1 MSILRLICLL
11 LVLLGAVPLRA
22 AELAVMPVAVQL
34 DAVRDRATVRV
45 LNQGRE
51 AVLLQADAIGW
62 RRVDGID
69 RDEASDGLVVNPPI
83 FRIEPGAT
91 QIVRLGLRRAP
102 SADQASTYRLLL
114 RELPSAPGSG
124 PATVSGQVRV
134 LLALRVPVYVA
145 PLKVVRDERWELRRD
160 GDRHVEVNVVNAGNV
175 HLRLDRLRLAGA
187 DSTEALAE
195 QRVGTVLFP
204 GESRRFRMASAVS
217 LTEQTLALE
226 ALTDRGPQD
235 VVARVLPR

>member
-1 MSILRLICLL
+1 MSVTRSLCLL
-11 LVLLGAVPLRA
+11 FALLGTLPSRA

-34 DAVRDRATVRV
+34 DAVRDRSTVRV

-51 AVLLQADAIGW
+51 AVLIQADAIGW
-62 RRVDGID
+62 QRVDGID
-69 RDEASDGLVVNPPI
+69 RDEPSDGLVVNPPI

-91 QIVRLGLRRAP
+91 QIIRLGLRRAP
-102 SADQASTYRLLL
+102 GADHASTYRLLL
-114 RELPSAPGSG
+114 RELPPSPDAGSE
-124 PATVSGQVRV
+124 TVSGQVRV

-145 PLKVVRDERWELRRD
+145 PRTVVRDERWSLRHD
-160 GDRHVEVNVVNAGNV
+160 GDRHVEVNVLNAGNT

-187 DSTEALAE
+187 DPGAALAE

-204 GESRRFRMASAVS
+204 GEARRFRMASPVS
-217 LTEQTLALE
+217 LTDQPLALE

-235 VVARVLPR
+235 VVARLSPR